1 MHPCGSDVETA
12 QCVPR
17 MPFLTKAHAL
27 KCTRKT
33 LLPSAPDP
41 DHENVVLHDPKDT
54 VGQFCPKAIPN
65 FALGSI
71 RSTASLGVSDVAS
84 SVLLILSGGRK
95 EQFFA
100 DMPPVGKVWAEPP
113 ERTLG
118 AVVKHPRFFPGKR
131 WVCVCV
137 FPLQNGTNRVMISR
151 EAALPVMLLIHA
163 STSTACT
170 RLPSLVTLWE
180 PAADCGDDEH
190 DYMDLALRL
199 RIGRGWETSR
209 HLSPPELPTSAS
221 ISGAPAEMSL
231 PCSVNPFAS
240 PA

>member
-1 MHPCGSDVETA
+1 VLIVFTA
-12 QCVPR
+12 
-17 MPFLTKAHAL
+17 
-27 KCTRKT
+27 
-33 LLPSAPDP
+33 
-41 DHENVVLHDPKDT
+41 LHDFSC
-54 VGQFCPKAIPN
+54 GQAL
-65 FALGSI
+65 FALPNLAI
-71 RSTASLGVSDVAS
+71 A
-84 SVLLILSGGRK
+84 
-95 EQFFA
+95 
-100 DMPPVGKVWAEPP
+100 
-113 ERTLG
+113 
-118 AVVKHPRFFPGKR
+118 
-131 WVCVCV
+131 
-137 FPLQNGTNRVMISR
+137 
-151 EAALPVMLLIHA
+151 AALPVMLLIHA